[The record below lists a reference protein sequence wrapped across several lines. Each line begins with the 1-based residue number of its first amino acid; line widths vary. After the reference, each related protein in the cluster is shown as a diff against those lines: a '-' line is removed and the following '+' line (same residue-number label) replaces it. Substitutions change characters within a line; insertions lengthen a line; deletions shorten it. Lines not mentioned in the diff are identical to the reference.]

1 MRVENSSGVQIYD
14 TDLSSGNAASS
25 HSRGN
30 NSGLR
35 AGSAA
40 ATKESRSRQN
50 RKGLCVKDPHVPWQR
65 PDEGNNMEKGSQP
78 FIASAPGKRAQR
90 PGPIFLIQLQNLAR
104 QGSWCV
110 CVLGVTMCS

>member
-1 MRVENSSGVQIYD
+1 MIR
-14 TDLSSGNAASS
+14 DLSSGNAASS

-40 ATKESRSRQN
+40 AAKESRSGQN

-65 PDEGNNMEKGSQP
+65 PDEESNKAIHCFSSG
-78 FIASAPGKRAQR
+78 
-90 PGPIFLIQLQNLAR
+90 
-104 QGSWCV
+104 
-110 CVLGVTMCS
+110 